1 MRTDTRL
8 IIPRRNRSNNSAKTL
23 NIGAQLKKTSRYK
36 NIFEKISKNYCKK
49 CKKIL
54 LYIYNCVCGRNA
66 PENENKNNRNN
77 AVNRMISKNIRGV
90 DFVSV
95 NTDRQALRRSDA
107 ATQIVI
113 GEKITKGFG
122 AGANPMIGARA
133 AEESMEE
140 IKQVLSGADM
150 VFVTAGMGG
159 GTGTGAAP
167 IVARAAKEMGILTVG
182 IVTKP
187 FAFEGKRR
195 MDQAESGIA
204 ELSQYVDSL
213 IIIPNERLK
222 QISDTRITLANAF
235 EVADDVLRRGVQS
248 ISELINVTSFINLD
262 FADVTSVMADAGYA
276 HMGVGAANG
285 KDKAELAAQ
294 AAISSP
300 LLETSMGGATGIV
313 ISITAS
319 PDIGLED
326 IDLACTMISN
336 QASEDAS
343 VIWGVAFDNE
353 LEDEMRITI
362 IATGFNKKE
371 EDDNRTIT
379 VTARAAAEEQKAE
392 EAPAPAVKA
401 AAKPAPKKVE
411 SDDIGFD
418 DDDFDDMMSIFKNRK

>member
-1 MRTDTRL
+1 MTFQHDDALETNVCIRV
-8 IIPRRNRSNNSAKTL
+8 
-23 NIGAQLKKTSRYK
+23 IG
-36 NIFEKISKNYCKK
+36 
-49 CKKIL
+49 
-54 LYIYNCVCGRNA
+54 VGGGG
-66 PENENKNNRNN
+66 NN

-122 AGANPMIGARA
+122 AGANPQIGARA

-187 FAFEGKRR
+187 FAFEGSRR
-195 MDQAESGIA
+195 MKQAETGIA

-222 QISDTRITLANAF
+222 QISDTRITLSNAF

-248 ISELINVTSFINLD
+248 ISELINVTAFINLD
-262 FADVTSVMADAGYA
+262 FADVTSVMQDAGYA

-353 LEDEMRITI
+353 LEDEMRVTI
-362 IATGFNKKE
+362 IATGFDKKE

-379 VTARAAAEEQKAE
+379 VTARGAADEAKAE
-392 EAPAPAVKA
+392 EPVRVAPAVKA
-401 AAKPAPKKVE
+401 APKKVE
-411 SDDIGFD
+411 SNDDGFS
-418 DDDFDDMMSIFKNRK
+418 DDDFDDMMSIFKKKK

>member
-1 MRTDTRL
+1 L
-8 IIPRRNRSNNSAKTL
+8 QKTE
-23 NIGAQLKKTSRYK
+23 K
-36 NIFEKISKNYCKK
+36 NIIIYIWVKMSKNLGN
-49 CKKIL
+49 INREDSIMTFQHDDAL
-54 LYIYNCVCGRNA
+54 ETNVCIRVIGVGGGG
-66 PENENKNNRNN
+66 NN

-122 AGANPMIGARA
+122 AGANPSIGARA

-195 MDQAESGIA
+195 MAQAESGIA

-222 QISDTRITLANAF
+222 QISDTRITLSNAF

-248 ISELINVTSFINLD
+248 ISELINVTAFINLD

-336 QASEDAS
+336 QAAEDAS

-353 LEDEMRITI
+353 LEDEMRVTI
-362 IATGFNKKE
+362 IATGFDKKE
-371 EDDNRTIT
+371 EDDKRTIT
-379 VTARAAAEEQKAE
+379 VTARGALE
-392 EAPAPAVKA
+392 EAPTEEPVKA
-401 AAKPAPKKVE
+401 APKKVE
-411 SDDIGFD
+411 SDDGFS
-418 DDDFDDMMSIFKNRK
+418 DDDFDDMMSIFKKKK